1 MIQLPNFQDIIT
13 KIIVDLVNQIVGFVP
28 LFVSA
33 LIVLGVGLLLAKLI
47 RNVVQAVLSKAGIDK
62 IGEALNKIDLVKSF
76 HTEIKISAVLGQ
88 VFYFFVLLTF
98 VTAASKMLGI
108 SAVSDLVAGL
118 TGLIPKL
125 VVAGLMIVI
134 GLFLADALKQL
145 IISLCDSFNISSG
158 RMLGTIAFYFLLA
171 ITLINSLSQIGV
183 NTALF
188 ESSFNLIIGGVIF
201 AFAVGYG
208 IASRD
213 VMANLLSSFYSKNK
227 FRSGQTIRIDA
238 VQGVILTMDSTSMT
252 IQTGNTTTIIPLQT
266 LQTKNVEVFGE

>member
-1 MIQLPNFQDIIT
+1 MIQLPNFQDLIT
-13 KIIVDLVNQIVGFVP
+13 KIIIDLVNQIVGFVP

-33 LIVLGVGLLLAKLI
+33 LIVLGVGLLLARLI
-47 RNVVQAVLSKAGIDK
+47 RNVIQTVLSKSGIDK
-62 IGEALNKIDLVKSF
+62 IGEALNKIDLVRSF
-76 HTEIKISAVLGQ
+76 NTEIKISAVLGQ

-98 VTAASKMLGI
+98 VTAASKMLGV
-108 SAVSDLVAGL
+108 SALSDLVTGL

-125 VVAGLMIVI
+125 VVAGLMIVV

-145 IISLCDSFNISSG
+145 IVSLCESFNVSGG

-171 ITLINSLSQIGV
+171 ITLVNSLSQIGI
-183 NTALF
+183 NTALL

-213 VMANLLSSFYSKNK
+213 VMANLLSSFYSKHK
-227 FRSGQTIRIDA
+227 FKIGQTIRIDT
-238 VQGVILTMDSTSMT
+238 VQGTILTVDSTSLT
-252 IQTGNTTTIIPLQT
+252 LQTGDTTTIIPLQL
-266 LQTKNVEVFGE
+266 LQIKNVELFD

>member
-13 KIIVDLVNQIVGFVP
+13 KIIVDLINQIVGFVP

-33 LIVLGVGLLLAKLI
+33 LIVLGVGLLLAKLV
-47 RNVVQAVLSKAGIDK
+47 RNVVQVVLSKAGIDK
-62 IGEALNKIDLVKSF
+62 VGEALNKIDLVKSF
-76 HTEIKISAVLGQ
+76 NTEIKISAVLGQ

-98 VTAASKMLGI
+98 VTAASKMLGV
-108 SAVSDLVAGL
+108 SAVSDLVMGL

-145 IISLCDSFNISSG
+145 IISLCESFNISGG

-171 ITLINSLSQIGV
+171 ITLVNSLSQIGI
-183 NTALF
+183 NTALL

-227 FRSGQTIRIDA
+227 FKSGQTIRIDG
-238 VQGVILTMDSTSMT
+238 VQGIILNMDSTSMT
-252 IQTGNTTTIIPLQT
+252 IQTGNTTTIVPLQT
-266 LQTKNVEVFGE
+266 LQTKNVEVFG